1 MESKNKNTI
10 LNFILF
16 TQLSNW
22 SSYAL
27 LGKNLIYTQKYPFEK
42 IGCFLKRNKT
52 QVKIQDG
59 VKYKRAT
66 IRVNGNGI
74 SLRDEL
80 DGRDIG
86 TKNQFLIKTDQFLLS
101 KIDARNGAFGVV
113 PPELNNGVITG
124 NFWTFDVDYANVNP
138 HYLTLLMGT
147 KRFQE
152 LSQTASVGTTNR
164 NYLQEAAF
172 LNFEIPFPTL
182 EQQGRIVNDY
192 NEKIERTKELE
203 RESRELEKGI
213 DKYLFEWL
221 GIQNISNKK
230 EKRILNLVGF
240 ANIIRWDTLFI
251 LGSLPCLTAKFEL
264 KTFSQIIT
272 SLNKDSFGKSVR
284 VDSSKHPNNDY
295 LYIGMEHIEKET
307 GRLLELPK
315 VKGWDI
321 KSQTL
326 QVPKNFF
333 IYGKLR
339 PYLNKYWINNTE
351 HENII
356 CSSEFFVF
364 DIQKDINK
372 LFFKYVL
379 SSKFIQNQITDKTS
393 GARMPRI
400 NEDIFLNLQFPLPP
414 IEIQNEISRYITE
427 SKEKIEENFKL
438 IDILKNQAH
447 DEFEK
452 EIFNH

>member
-1 MESKNKNTI
+1 MEGKNKNTI

-27 LGKNLIYTQKYPFEK
+27 LGKNIIYTQKYPFEK
-42 IGCFLKRNKT
+42 IGSFLKRNKT

-59 VKYKRAT
+59 VIYKRAT

-80 DGRDIG
+80 DGREIG

-124 NFWTFDVDYANVNP
+124 NFWTFDVDYSKVNP

-182 EQQGRIVNDY
+182 EEQGRIVNDY
-192 NEKIERTKELE
+192 NEKIERAKELE

-213 DKYLFEWL
+213 DKNLFEWL

-240 ANIIRWDTLFI
+240 ANIVRWDTLFI

-272 SLNKDSFGKSVR
+272 SLNKDRFGKSIR
-284 VDSSKHPNNDY
+284 VDSSKHPNNNY
-295 LYIGMEHIEKET
+295 LYIGMEHVEKET
-307 GRLLELPK
+307 GRLLDLPK

-379 SSKFIQNQITDKTS
+379 SSKFIQDQITDKTS

-414 IEIQNEISRYITE
+414 IEIQNDISKCITE

-438 IDILKNQAH
+438 IDIIKKQAH